1 MSFSVPAANLAHS
14 CLLPQKDG
22 RQPQAL
28 ANAIIAFGSNIENI
42 GTLTPAIQLMATKHC
57 GLQVLPQHY
66 GIVHSNLMT
75 AVGTILA
82 DQLTPDITAA
92 CMQMFPYMHRSVFN
106 WCRPDSSAF
115 RV

>member
-1 MSFSVPAANLAHS
+1 M
-14 CLLPQKDG
+14 CLLAPLLIHLLFGLSQKDG

-42 GTLTPAIQLMATKHC
+42 GALAPAIQLMATKHC

-75 AVGTILA
+75 AVGTVLA
-82 DQLTPDITAA
+82 DQLTPDITTA
-92 CMQMFPYMHRSVFN
+92 CEQMHRGNRIS
-106 WCRPDSSAF
+106 
-115 RV
+115 